1 VSVVRGEALAVAPDQ
16 LPRSVVE
23 LVHRSVERD
32 PAHEALRWKTAHG
45 WASWTYAEMW
55 DRIAAVSIGLR
66 DAGLRSGDR
75 VVILSRSRPEWL
87 IADLAC
93 QALGAVPCPLYP
105 GDPPARMAGI
115 VRAVDPSFFLVE
127 DAKLLQRLESGMDL
141 RALPGPVV
149 LFDLADGGAGLR
161 SLATLFG
168 PDALR
173 RTAAGTAARG
183 AWDQDWRSL
192 SPTQVSTI
200 VHTIGTDGV
209 PLPVVVAHGNLVHS
223 FHAIVQAIPITSADT
238 VLSVLP
244 MSHMFERGA
253 GILAPIGV
261 GGTVAFA
268 ERQIER
274 WATDRAEVRPTLM
287 ASIPLFFERVEHR
300 VATELGRGPGFRR
313 ALFGWAARMGQ
324 LHYENHLAGLT
335 DGTWLRFQRW
345 LAARTVTAPL
355 RRAMGGRMRYLLSGG
370 AALPESTG
378 LFFEALGIPI
388 LEGYGLT
395 ETAPILTANRPDSY
409 RYGSVGPPVA
419 GTELRIDPA
428 TGEIQARGPQIMLGY
443 LDRPSATARA
453 IDADGWLRTGDI
465 GEFDDAGRLHIT
477 GRQKNLLVLATG
489 KNVAPAPIER
499 AVESSPYV
507 RQAVLLGDGRDATGI
522 LLVPDLEAIRG
533 ATSVGDAVASADVLA
548 DPAVAALL
556 RQEVERLTAEFAS
569 YERPRRSVPLSR
581 PLSVDRGEVDLD
593 GRPVRAVVV
602 AQFPSEV
609 AELFDRAGR
618 DPRRPAGERPSP
630 EGSADRR
637 PEPSVSA
644 PG

>member
-1 VSVVRGEALAVAPDQ
+1 VSVVRGEALAIAPDQ

-32 PAHEALRWKTAHG
+32 PAHEALRWKTSNG
-45 WASWTYAEMW
+45 WSSWTYAEMW
-55 DRIAAVSIGLR
+55 DRIAAISIGLR
-66 DAGLRSGDR
+66 DAGLAPGDR
-75 VVILSRSRPEWL
+75 AVILSRSRPEWL
-87 IADLAC
+87 VTDLAC
-93 QALGAVPCPLYP
+93 QALGAVTCPLYP

-115 VRAVDPSFFLVE
+115 VRAVDASFFLVE
-127 DAKLLQRLESGMDL
+127 DAKLLQRLQSGMGS
-141 RALPGPVV
+141 RPLPGPVV
-149 LFDLADGGAGLR
+149 LFDLADGGGLPGLA
-161 SLATLFG
+161 SLVG
-168 PDALR
+168 QNALR
-173 RTAAGTAARG
+173 RTAAGSTTRG
-183 AWDQDWRSL
+183 VWDQRWRSL

-223 FHAIVQAIPITSADT
+223 FHAIVQAIPITSRDT

-261 GGTVAFA
+261 GATVAFA

-274 WATDRAEVRPTLM
+274 WAADMAEVRPTLM
-287 ASIPLFFERVEHR
+287 ASIPLFFERIEHR

-313 ALFGWAARMGQ
+313 ALFAWAARLGRR
-324 LHYENHLAGLT
+324 HYENHLAGLT

-345 LAARTVTAPL
+345 LAAQTVTAPL
-355 RRAMGGRMRYLLSGG
+355 RRAMGGRIRYLLSGG
-370 AALPESTG
+370 AALPESAG
-378 LFFEALGIPI
+378 LFFETLGMPI

-499 AVESSPYV
+499 AVEGSPYV

-533 ATSVGDAVASADVLA
+533 AASAADAVASADVLA

-569 YERPRRSVPLSR
+569 YERPRRSVPLPR
-581 PLSVDRGEVDLD
+581 ALSVDRGEVDLD
-593 GRPVRAVVV
+593 GRPVRAAVI
-602 AQFPSEV
+602 AQFPREV
-609 AELFDRAGR
+609 TELFDRASR
-618 DPRRPAGERPSP
+618 DTRQPSGDRPSP